1 MKKITLFLFSLV
13 LSFSLNAQYIVDFE
27 GDGETKG
34 AYAPG
39 IVNLSGLDWEMT
51 ETLIG
56 TSASDWKNGSRSA
69 RFRGY
74 GESEMV
80 MVEDKANGAGNISFE
95 YRRFGSDS
103 QVDWKVEYSVDG
115 GSDWVQVGSVF
126 TAPDSDDVQVFSEQV
141 DVDGDIRFRIK
152 RETEEGS
159 SNRRLNIDDIIIT
172 DFGAGD
178 INLTV
183 SSPSEDAVFSPV
195 TESLNVNLGIFNF
208 SLSSSAEE
216 NDGDGYIQYSLNQQP
231 FVDVF
236 ANSFELVD
244 LSAGETYT
252 LLVKLVDNDG
262 NDLDT
267 PVEVT
272 RNFSIDTFIEVN
284 NITELRADY
293 LENGAGRFYEITGVS
308 TMSHSDDFN
317 NRKWFQDEN
326 FSGIM
331 IFDNSSV
338 IAEDAYE
345 VGDQVTNLIGETA
358 VFNGVLQLAP
368 LVDNGVVVGNQM
380 PETQIITI
388 SQYLADF
395 QTYESTLIGFQ
406 NVSFVD
412 ADGSAEFETGQ
423 NYDFTDGIDSSIIR
437 SEFFDADYIGA
448 IIPTGTLDGLRGVA
462 SQFNGTA
469 QIFPRDLNDI
479 DVVLSINGFEKTQFS
494 LYPNPAKNFV
504 NLEVPAGESFEV
516 NIYNV
521 TGKKVYST
529 KINGST
535 RLDINSLQSGMYMIN
550 FKQGNQNTTRKLIIN

>member
-1 MKKITLFLFSLV
+1 MKKITLFLFSI
-13 LSFSLNAQYIVDFE
+13 FSLVVFSQTTVETFDNSTATGSYNDGSFVGVDNVNWNYVHVRNEGDFE
-27 GDGETKG
+27 IDG
-34 AYAPG
+34 AG
-39 IVNLSGLDWEMT
+39 IMLRRANEPSSLSATLPNGLGNLSVDG
-51 ETLIG
+51 
-56 TSASDWKNGSRSA
+56 R
-69 RFRGY
+69 
-74 GESEMV
+74 
-80 MVEDKANGAGNISFE
+80 KAFTGNATRRLEVVVNDIVVQQFE
-95 YRRFGSDS
+95 QDFP
-103 QVDWKVEYSVDG
+103 DG
-115 GSDWVQVGSVF
+115 GSDLVVTFDVNNINEPGPVDLELRLFGTNGNQQLVLDNLTWTDFDGEPQPFLSINSPSNNQVLTPFTTEVQVEF
-126 TAPDSDDVQVFSEQV
+126 TVNNFDVSA
-141 DVDGDIRFRIK
+141 
-152 RETEEGS
+152 EGS
-159 SNRRLNIDDIIIT
+159 MDGEGYIVYSINEG
-172 DFGAGD
+172 DFMNLFAGD
-178 INLTV
+178 DL
-183 SSPSEDAVFSPV
+183 
-195 TESLNVNLGIFNF
+195 
-208 SLSSSAEE
+208 
-216 NDGDGYIQYSLNQQP
+216 
-231 FVDVF
+231 FVDTSASGEYDVF
-236 ANSFELVD
+236 M
-244 LSAGETYT
+244 
-252 LLVKLVDNDG
+252 KLVDVNG
-262 NDLDT
+262 NDLD
-267 PVEVT
+267 PSVEASV
-272 RNFSIDTFIEVN
+272 SFISPEVLEVN

-293 LENGAGRFYEITGVS
+293 QENGAGRFYEITGAS

-345 VGDQVTNLIGETA
+345 VGDQVTNLVGETV
-358 VFNGVLQLAP
+358 VFNGVLQFAP

-395 QTYESTLIGFQ
+395 QAYESTLIGFQ

-412 ADGSAEFETGQ
+412 ADGSAEFANNQ
-423 NYDFTDGIDSSIIR
+423 NYDFTDGQETTEMR
-437 SEFFDADYIGA
+437 TTFFDVDYIGTV
-448 IIPTGTLDGLRGVA
+448 IPSGALDGLRGVA

-535 RLDINSLQSGMYMIN
+535 RLDVNSLQSGMYMIN